1 MLLKAMTRL
10 HYACASLLLLATT
23 VHSEP
28 TNIAE
33 DDASKSEYGG
43 SWDSGKNGG
52 TGFGSWTMTSEG
64 NDADRH
70 SGFFIASTDTN
81 KDLNNIAKDGK
92 AFGMFANGSGFEQ
105 AVAYRSFIKPLAV
118 GDSFSFML
126 ENGRFEKKF
135 DKDESGG
142 GAVGLV
148 LRTGNATSAPTDY
161 NSGAMFE
168 FGFYQGTDNY
178 QIYDG
183 SKPSDSGVA
192 FTDSGVTVTVTVTG
206 SDSYDLEIQTMSDKK
221 LTKLPGRKFISSGEI
236 ESMAVFDRNAEK
248 NDVYFNQFQVAHD
261 DK

>member
-1 MLLKAMTRL
+1 MLMIRL
-10 HYACASLLLLATT
+10 LAACTALVLLAT
-23 VHSEP
+23 SAFAEP

-52 TGFGSWTMTSEG
+52 TGFGSWTMTTDG

-70 SGFFIASTDTN
+70 SGFFIATTDTN
-81 KDLNNIAKDGK
+81 KDLNNIAKEGK

-105 AVAYRSFIKPLAV
+105 AVAYRSFITSLAV
-118 GDSFSFML
+118 GDSFSFMM
-126 ENGRFEKKF
+126 ENGKFEKKF
-135 DKDESGG
+135 EKDESGG

-148 LRTGNATSAPTDY
+148 LRTGNSTSATTDY

-192 FTDSGVTVTVTVTG
+192 FTDAGVTVTVTVTG
-206 SDSYDLEIQTMSDKK
+206 SDSYDLEIQSMSDKK

-236 ESMAVFDRNAEK
+236 ESIAVFNRNAEK
-248 NDVYFNQFQVAHD
+248 NDVYFNQFQVARD
-261 DK
+261 EK